1 MIRMRKEVPEF
12 GWGDFE
18 VVDTGHKSVLALHY
32 RWRGNEVLAIHN
44 LVDETIEIELSLRGD
59 AGKKLV
65 SLFDH
70 EHSEAN
76 ARGRHKLVLVPYGYL
91 WYRMGGLGY
100 LLDRSEA

>member
-1 MIRMRKEVPEF
+1 MRKEVPEF

-18 VVDTGHKSVLALHY
+18 AVDTGHNGVSALHY
-32 RWRGNEVLAIHN
+32 RWRRNEVLAIHN
-44 LVDETIEIELSLRGD
+44 LIDETIEIEFSLRGD
-59 AGKKLV
+59 AGQKLV

-70 EHSEAN
+70 AHSQGDK
-76 ARGRHKLVLVPYGYL
+76 RGRHRLVLPPYGYF